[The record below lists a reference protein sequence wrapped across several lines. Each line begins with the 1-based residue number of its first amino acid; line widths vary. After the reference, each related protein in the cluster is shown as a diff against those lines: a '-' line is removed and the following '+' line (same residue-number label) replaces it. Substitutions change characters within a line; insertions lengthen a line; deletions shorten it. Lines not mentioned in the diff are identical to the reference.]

1 MCNLV
6 FMVIN
11 EGEAEAV
18 KIIEDRQTDRQT
30 VHVYL
35 IKLHGWETLAKIKNN
50 RCLEGHSKGGVN
62 RSKNII
68 HISHLSLDVYTQ

>member
-30 VHVYL
+30 DRKYTCISPNYMAGRPSL
-35 IKLHGWETLAKIKNN
+35 KLKITAVT
-50 RCLEGHSKGGVN
+50 RA
-62 RSKNII
+62 
-68 HISHLSLDVYTQ
+68 TQREVLTDL